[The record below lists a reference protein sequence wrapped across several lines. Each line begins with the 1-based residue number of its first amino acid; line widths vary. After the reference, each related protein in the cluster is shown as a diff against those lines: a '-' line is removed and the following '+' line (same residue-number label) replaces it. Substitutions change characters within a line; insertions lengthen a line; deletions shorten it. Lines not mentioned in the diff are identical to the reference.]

1 MTYHTFTQ
9 YNNGLLQ
16 GFIDKFKTRIT
27 ISSISKYQNKDIS
40 RQTAPKR
47 TSQATEIL
55 HENSFQYDQ
64 LPIRTNKHSFY
75 MIQPPLYIYNTY
87 SAIHIIP
94 CTAKPFYIGKPTL
107 EILFISGA
115 QFSKKDR
122 SSKKWKNLFIIFK
135 TLLSR
140 FAPMLNLVI
149 HPSFLPHTAYTL
161 MVDFYIFALSLKNTP
176 KARRPIIQDMH
187 IGHAHRMRIENAP
200 RPKAKS

>member
-1 MTYHTFTQ
+1 MAFYRVSLTNLRPEPPYHLSRNIKIRVYPGKQPRSDHLRQQNFST
-9 YNNGLLQ
+9 
-16 GFIDKFKTRIT
+16 KTRFNT
-27 ISSISKYQNKDIS
+27 TSFLYE
-40 RQTAPKR
+40 R
-47 TSQATEIL
+47 TSIL
-55 HENSFQYDQ
+55 S
-64 LPIRTNKHSFY
+64 

-149 HPSFLPHTAYTL
+149 HPSFLLHTAYTL

-187 IGHAHRMRIENAP
+187 IGCA
-200 RPKAKS
+200 